1 MIEEHAVVIRCQQ
14 GAAELEIER
23 RTACS
28 ICGQRRGCGNA
39 TWGKML
45 GHKSQTFL
53 AENGINA
60 QVGDSVV
67 VGIDER
73 VALRSVFLLYVLPLL
88 SLIFFTVLAE
98 ILFNNQLYVVLAAI
112 FGLCIGF
119 FWVKWHL
126 MGRGRSAGANSYQ
139 AVVLRYADDTASD
152 ASGIN

>member
-1 MIEEHAVVIRCQQ
+1 MIEEHAVVIQCKQ

-45 GHKSQTFL
+45 GHKSHTFL
-53 AENGINA
+53 AENSINA

-73 VALRSVFLLYVLPLL
+73 VALRSVFLLYVLPLVC
-88 SLIFFTVLAE
+88 LIFFSVLAE
-98 ILFNNQLYVVLAAI
+98 VLFNNQLYVMLAAI

-119 FWVKWHL
+119 AWVKWHL
-126 MGRGRSAGANSYQ
+126 MGRGPSAGSDTNQYQ
-139 AVVLRYADDTASD
+139 AVVLRYADDDVANDT
-152 ASGIN
+152 